1 MSLLKQIIRRIAYVL
16 LFPVRRAQRRKY
28 GSNAESDVPRIDLP
42 NEAYLP
48 IICRYVAAGESA
60 VFIAKGYSMRPF
72 LEHLRDK
79 VQISPWTDLQV
90 GDAVLA
96 ELSKGHFVLHR
107 IIARNGNQ
115 LTLRGDGNLHQTE
128 SCTTD
133 DVRGIVTKYIRPGDH
148 VLLADDPQL
157 KRNIQ
162 RWGRLPAWA
171 RRLFLFIYKQTL

>member
-1 MSLLKQIIRRIAYVL
+1 MNPLKQIIRLIAYVL
-16 LFPVRRAQRRKY
+16 LFPVRSARRRKY
-28 GSNAESDVPRIDLP
+28 ASQADSDVPRMELA

-60 VFIAKGYSMRPF
+60 VFYVKGYSMRPF

-79 VQISPWTDLQV
+79 VQVSPWSDLQV

-107 IIARNGNQ
+107 IFARNGNQ
-115 LTLRGDGNLHQTE
+115 LTLRGDGNLYQTE

-133 DVRGIVTKYIRPGDH
+133 DVRGRVTKYIRPGNH

-157 KRNIQ
+157 KRKIQ
-162 RWGRLPAWA
+162 RWCGLPAWV